1 MKRLQTARRFV
12 LLFVTS
18 LLVVVLGL
26 PQVNA
31 QQPLILELSEL
42 RNNLLAQEITLRPF
56 DQVIQNSEKRE
67 GLFTTYQN
75 KNTGKLYLE
84 LKPEQLNQNFL
95 CFVNLDSGLGEAGI
109 ISGTHLRDILFQF
122 RRLQN
127 QIQFVVPNI
136 NFRTDETD
144 PQARSINRSFSES
157 VLQTLP
163 ILSIHSERQT
173 LLIEIGDL
181 LTSQK
186 DLPGLM
192 IEFSSF
198 LSNAYTIDGSKS
210 YISGIQT
217 FPNNVEIESVF
228 GFSSQ
233 NPGSVP
239 SVASLPDSRAFNLR
253 VRYSFLTVPTNNG
266 YRPRFADERV
276 GYFTTTYKDLSGR
289 PNAASVVR
297 YLNRWHL
304 EKQDPNAPLSPPVKP
319 IVFWLENTIPLEY
332 RDGIKEGILMW
343 NQAFEKAGF
352 KDAIKV
358 EQMPE
363 NADWNPSD
371 VRYNTIRWSTSFKS
385 SFNGYGPSHVNPFT
399 GQILDADIVL
409 ESSAVRNLKE
419 GAGVLIE
426 GTTSFWSDAQAGENL
441 TQSSA
446 SNPCKIG
453 LYAYSLWKK
462 SQPEASA
469 NSFSNLAEEQCF
481 RMASNEQLAIGSTAL
496 SLLENVT
503 PNSQKLEEYIHQY
516 LRLLAAHEVGHT
528 LGLRH
533 NFQGSTLLSPEELH
547 NTEITHAKGLTSS
560 VMDYLPV
567 NLAPQGTPQGD
578 YFPTQI
584 GPYDQWAIEY
594 GYTPIAVKTPGEE
607 QSSLQ
612 EIAKRAVQ
620 PELAYATDEDF
631 WGVFL
636 DPATN
641 TRDLSNDMLQYSQW
655 QFENAIAMWKRLEN
669 YTPSTGDGYDRMRK
683 MFDTIFD
690 YYYSQ
695 AVNLT
700 LYIGGQSFSRTKAG
714 GMNQRLPF
722 EPISVEKQ
730 RDALKTIEKYV
741 FQDDIFKF
749 SPNLLNQLAP
759 ARWSDW
765 ANPDKHS
772 SLDYPITQR
781 ITWFQRYI
789 LRELMSPTRLLRLR
803 DLELKTASNNAL
815 TLPELFETLQNS
827 IWKEILS
834 NNGAIEITSIRR
846 SLQREHL
853 DILSE
858 MVLRKITVNEDAETL
873 AWYQLRQLSELLQNT
888 LNKHSKKMDAY
899 TLAHLE
905 QTQNRIQK
913 ILEAEVESN

>member
-1 MKRLQTARRFV
+1 MKRIQTARRFV

-18 LLVVVLGL
+18 LLIIVLGL

-31 QQPLILELSEL
+31 QQPLVSEVNDHL
-42 RNNLLAQEITLRPF
+42 IAQEITTLRPF
-56 DQVIQNSEKRE
+56 EQVIQNSEKLE
-67 GLFTTYQN
+67 GLFITYQN
-75 KNTGKLYLE
+75 KDTGKLYLE

-95 CFVNLDSGLGEAGI
+95 CFMNLDSGLGEAGI
-109 ISGTHLRDILFQF
+109 ISGTNLRDILFQF

-163 ILSIHSERQT
+163 ILSIHPERKT
-173 LLIEIGDL
+173 ILIEIGDL
-181 LTSQK
+181 LISQK

-198 LSNAYTIDGSKS
+198 LNNTYAIDSSKS
-210 YISGIQT
+210 YISGVQV

-233 NPGSVP
+233 SPGSIP
-239 SVASLPDSRAFNLR
+239 FIDSLPDSRTFNLR
-253 VRYSFLTVPTNNG
+253 VRYSFLAVPENNG
-266 YRPRFADERV
+266 YRPRFADQRV

-289 PNAASVVR
+289 HDSSVIR
-297 YLNRWHL
+297 YLNRWNL

-319 IVFWLENTIPLEY
+319 IVFWLENTIPLDY
-332 RDGIKEGILMW
+332 REAIKEGILMW
-343 NQAFEKAGF
+343 NKAFEKAGF
-352 KDAIKV
+352 QEAIQV
-358 EQMPE
+358 EQMPD
-363 NADWNPSD
+363 NADWNPAD

-385 SFNGYGPSHVNPFT
+385 SFNGYGPSHVNPLT
-399 GQILDADIVL
+399 GEILDADIVL
-409 ESSAVRNLKE
+409 ESSAVRSLKE

-426 GTTSFWSDAQAGENL
+426 GTTSWLNYQNAETSNTDSVSN
-441 TQSSA
+441 
-446 SNPCKIG
+446 SNPCQVG
-453 LYAYSLWKK
+453 LYAYSLWKE
-462 SQPEASA
+462 SQSESA
-469 NSFSNLAEEQCF
+469 VNSVSKLAEEQCF

-496 SLLENVT
+496 SLLENAL
-503 PNSQKLEEYIHQY
+503 PSSRKLEEYIHQY
-516 LRLLAAHEVGHT
+516 LKMLVAHEVGHT

-533 NFQGSTLLSPEELH
+533 NFQGSTLLAPEELH
-547 NTEITHAKGLTSS
+547 NTEITRTKGLTSS

-578 YFPTQI
+578 YFTTQI

-594 GYTPIAVKTPGEE
+594 GYTPIAAQTPGEE
-607 QSSLQ
+607 VSELQ
-612 EIAKRAVQ
+612 EIAKRASQ

-669 YTPSTGDGYDRMRK
+669 YTPSNGQGYDRMRK

-722 EPISVEKQ
+722 EPIAVEKQ
-730 RDALKTIEKYV
+730 REALKTIEKYV

-765 ANPDKHS
+765 ANPDQHS

-781 ITWFQRYI
+781 ITWFQRHI

-803 DLELKTASNNAL
+803 DLELKTAANQAL

-827 IWKEILS
+827 IWKEVLS
-834 NNGAIEITSIRR
+834 SNGELEITSIRR

-858 MVLRKITVNEDAETL
+858 MVLRKIRVNEDAETL
-873 AWYQLRQLSELLQNT
+873 AWYQLRQLNEVLQNT
-888 LNKHSKKMDAY
+888 LNRHSKKMNAY